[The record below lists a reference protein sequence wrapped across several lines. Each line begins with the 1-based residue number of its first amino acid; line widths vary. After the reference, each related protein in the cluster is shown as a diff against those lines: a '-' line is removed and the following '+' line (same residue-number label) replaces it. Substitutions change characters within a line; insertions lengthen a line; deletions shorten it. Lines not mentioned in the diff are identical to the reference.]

1 VTLAAAPV
9 ELLVDRYELT
19 MAASYLA
26 EGRADDRVAFELSV
40 RELPRDRGYLLAAGL
55 EQVVDYLRDL
65 SYGPEALAYLERSGT
80 CPPPLLE
87 RLASQRFDG
96 DLDAIPEG
104 TVVHAGEPLL
114 RVEGGRLICQLV
126 ETYLLNVVNFETLI
140 ATKAARMVE
149 AAAGRP
155 VVDFGFRR
163 AHGPDAG
170 LLAARAAYIG
180 GCVATATVAAG
191 MLWDI
196 PTSGTMAH
204 SYVMG
209 FASEV
214 DAFTEFL
221 REHGDTAALLIDTYN
236 PVRGAR
242 RAAEASRAAG
252 VAPRSV
258 RLDSGNV
265 ATLAT
270 QVRAILDEEGMGDT
284 EIFASGDLDEHVI
297 AGWVSA
303 GVPVA
308 GFGVGTRLVTSF
320 DVPALGGVYK
330 LVESDG
336 RAVMKLAGEKSTL
349 PGRHQ
354 VFRGDDGDV
363 IGLVGEDLP
372 GTPLLEPVLRG
383 GAPVAETPP
392 VAAVRDRAA
401 VQRAALPSPMRALTH
416 PTPLRPRLSPQLTAL
431 KERLS

>member
-1 VTLAAAPV
+1 MTWTP
-9 ELLVDRYELT
+9 
-19 MAASYLA
+19 
-26 EGRADDRVAFELSV
+26 
-40 RELPRDRGYLLAAGL
+40 
-55 EQVVDYLRDL
+55 
-65 SYGPEALAYLERSGT
+65 
-80 CPPPLLE
+80 
-87 RLASQRFDG
+87 
-96 DLDAIPEG
+96 IPEG

-114 RVEGGRLICQLV
+114 RVDGGRLICQLV

-209 FASEV
+209 FDSEV

-221 REHGDTAALLIDTYN
+221 REHGDTAALLIDTYD

-252 VAPRSV
+252 VVPRFV

-270 QVRAILDEEGMGDT
+270 EVRAILDEEGTGGHGRSSPP
-284 EIFASGDLDEHVI
+284 A
-297 AGWVSA
+297 
-303 GVPVA
+303 
-308 GFGVGTRLVTSF
+308 TST
-320 DVPALGGVYK
+320 
-330 LVESDG
+330 
-336 RAVMKLAGEKSTL
+336 ST
-349 PGRHQ
+349 
-354 VFRGDDGDV
+354 
-363 IGLVGEDLP
+363 
-372 GTPLLEPVLRG
+372 
-383 GAPVAETPP
+383 
-392 VAAVRDRAA
+392 
-401 VQRAALPSPMRALTH
+401 
-416 PTPLRPRLSPQLTAL
+416 
-431 KERLS
+431 